1 MKKGRLIPAKKSAG
15 SILLISS
22 LLIGSALLRVV
33 SGATQAVATESPFE
47 STDVDNA
54 DRETSN
60 PDMGRDQFAEM
71 LAAFQQRELR
81 IAENERT
88 IDTRLKA
95 LAIADGE
102 IERRLA
108 ALKEAEESLRSVL
121 ALADTAAEDDLA
133 RLTSVYE
140 SMKPKDAAPL
150 FEQMDPKFA
159 AGFLSRMKPE
169 AAAGVMAGLSPEAA
183 YTISVILAGRN
194 ANVPEG

>member
-22 LLIGSALLRVV
+22 LLIGSALLRIV

-47 STDVDNA
+47 SADIDNS
-54 DRETSN
+54 DQESSN
-60 PDMGRDQFAEM
+60 RGLSRDQFAEM
-71 LAAFQQRELR
+71 LAAFQQREMQ
-81 IAENERT
+81 IAENERA
-88 IDTRLKA
+88 INTRLKA
-95 LAIADGE
+95 LEIADGE
-102 IERRLA
+102 IEQRLA
-108 ALKEAEESLRSVL
+108 ALKEAEDSLRSLL
-121 ALADTAAEDDLA
+121 ALADTAAEDDLV

-150 FEQMDPKFA
+150 FEQMDPTFA
-159 AGFLSRMKPE
+159 AGFLSRMKPD

-194 ANVPEG
+194 ANVPEE